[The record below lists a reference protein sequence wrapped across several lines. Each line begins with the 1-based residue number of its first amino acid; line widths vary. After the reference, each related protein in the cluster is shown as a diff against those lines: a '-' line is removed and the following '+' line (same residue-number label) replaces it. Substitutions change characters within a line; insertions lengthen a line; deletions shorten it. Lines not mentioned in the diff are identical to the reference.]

1 MANKILII
9 DDDKVIVRY
18 LGKFLTDNGYKTIVA
33 NDGKTGLTSIKTEK
47 PDLIILD
54 VMMETLF
61 SGFEVYRKIKLDD
74 DFNKIPI
81 IGISGM
87 ADEINVQF
95 DKNRDAE
102 YFNPNEFLE
111 KPVDKELLLKKVEN
125 LLLN

>member
-18 LGKFLTDNGYKTIVA
+18 LGKFLKDNGYKTIVA
-33 NDGKTGLTSIKTEK
+33 NDGENGMTLIKTEK

-61 SGFEVYRKIKLDD
+61 SGFEVYRKIKIDD
-74 DFNKIPI
+74 DLNKIPI

-102 YFNPNEFLE
+102 YFNPDEFLE
-111 KPVDKELLLKKVEN
+111 KPVDKELLLKKVAN